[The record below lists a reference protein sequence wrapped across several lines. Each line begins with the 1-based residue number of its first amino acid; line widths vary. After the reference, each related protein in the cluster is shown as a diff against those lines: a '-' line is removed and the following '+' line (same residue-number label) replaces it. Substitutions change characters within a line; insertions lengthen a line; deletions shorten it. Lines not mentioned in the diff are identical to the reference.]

1 MDRCKQEEPK
11 VINMEL
17 IEKCVR
23 EQYPKGEAGRLALL
37 EETPLEELTEIRFEL
52 MSTYLF
58 SARYF

>member
-17 IEKCVR
+17 IEKCIR

-37 EETPLEELTEIRFEL
+37 EGTPLEELKEIRFEL
-52 MSTYLF
+52 MSIYT
-58 SARYF
+58 